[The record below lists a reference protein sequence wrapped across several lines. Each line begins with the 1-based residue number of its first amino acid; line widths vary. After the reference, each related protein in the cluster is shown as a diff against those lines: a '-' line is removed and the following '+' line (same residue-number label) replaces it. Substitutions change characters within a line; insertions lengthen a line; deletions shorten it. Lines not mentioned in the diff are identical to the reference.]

1 MRYEIRRAVPEDV
14 SFLPDVE
21 RLAGSLFDTHLA
33 EVGLTDDAV
42 AHVNSI
48 EDFQRARE
56 AGRLWV
62 AVAADGQVVGFALV
76 LEIGGYAHLE
86 ELDVLPAH
94 GRRGVG
100 SALLDAVCVWAGAAG
115 YPAVTL
121 RTFRDIPWNAPFY
134 RSKGF
139 EVVDSSQLSDEHVD
153 IEALERQRG
162 LRTEFRVSMKYS
174 TARI

>member
-1 MRYEIRRAVPEDV
+1 VRYEIRRAVPGDV
-14 SFLPDVE
+14 PALPDVE
-21 RLAGSLFDTHLA
+21 QTAGTLFDAYLT
-33 EVGLTDDAV
+33 EIGWTDDLV
-42 AHVNSI
+42 PHVISI
-48 EDFQRARE
+48 EDFRKACD

-62 AVAADGQVVGFALV
+62 AAAAEGQVVGFALV

-100 SALLDAVCVWAGAAG
+100 SALLDAVCAWAGRAG

-134 RSKGF
+134 RRRGF
-139 EVVDSSQLSDEHVD
+139 DVVDSLQLSDEHVE
-153 IEALERQRG
+153 IETLERKRG
-162 LRTEFRVSMKYS
+162 LRPDFRVSMKY
-174 TARI
+174 TTDR

>member
-14 SFLPDVE
+14 VFLPDVE
-21 RLAGSLFDTHLA
+21 RMAGTLFDTHLT
-33 EVGLTDDAV
+33 ETGWTDDLV

-48 EDFQRARE
+48 EDFQKARD

-62 AVAADGQVVGFALV
+62 AAAAEGQVVGFALV

-100 SALLDAVCVWAGAAG
+100 SALLNAVCAWAGAAG
-115 YPAVTL
+115 YPAMTL

-134 RSKGF
+134 RRRGF
-139 EVVDSSQLSDEHVD
+139 DVVDSSQLSDEHVE
-153 IEALERQRG
+153 IEALERKRG
-162 LRTEFRVSMKYS
+162 LRTDLRVSMKYS
-174 TARI
+174 TGR